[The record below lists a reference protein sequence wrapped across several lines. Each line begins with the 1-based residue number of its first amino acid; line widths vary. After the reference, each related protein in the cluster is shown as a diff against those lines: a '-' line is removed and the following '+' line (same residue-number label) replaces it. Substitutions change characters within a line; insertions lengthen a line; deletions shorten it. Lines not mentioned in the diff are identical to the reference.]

1 MHALYVS
8 KHNIVYRV
16 PRTTEN
22 HLLTGI
28 RRKTS
33 ENAEKRR
40 KTPKNTGK
48 LLKICIYET
57 EEIVLGVCP
66 HLRFSSFILINLID
80 LDLMLTSTV

>member
-8 KHNIVYRV
+8 KYNIVYRV
-16 PRTTEN
+16 PRKTEN

-48 LLKICIYET
+48 
-57 EEIVLGVCP
+57 
-66 HLRFSSFILINLID
+66 
-80 LDLMLTSTV
+80 